1 MITSFVADV
10 LRPYYTE
17 QFASQ
22 QERGPDVSAFGGHR
36 LATRLISAWFG
47 YVIVPTLGCPPAP
60 ARQAGLK
67 KTKAN
72 FALGPRLKKAQTPY
86 GPPP

>member
-72 FALGPRLKKAQTPY
+72 FALGPRLKKA
-86 GPPP
+86 